1 MDYKAKGSGFAE
13 MGTGYFWKKDK
24 LQPVT
29 YFQNPTQLLST
40 TFSNGKQVF
49 SVMRFEQKK
58 GALKLAVCALHL
70 QSNK

>member
-1 MDYKAKGSGFAE
+1 MDYIAKGAGFAE

-29 YFQNPTQLLST
+29 YFKTPTQLLSKK
-40 TFSNGKQVF
+40 FSNDKQVF

-70 QSNK
+70 ESNK